1 MLRWGITRSLNIAA
15 YLDPVVQLHLPTGV
29 NTDMLQSFPCNIVRL
44 ATRLKSLENRR
55 LVDSS
60 WRIRVQCARI
70 AMSEN
75 ALNFGVY
82 LLETVHEVKHFISQH
97 LWVLLL
103 QLEDL
108 HGEK

>member
-1 MLRWGITRSLNIAA
+1 
-15 YLDPVVQLHLPTGV
+15 
-29 NTDMLQSFPCNIVRL
+29 
-44 ATRLKSLENRR
+44 
-55 LVDSS
+55 
-60 WRIRVQCARI
+60 
-70 AMSEN
+70 MSEN